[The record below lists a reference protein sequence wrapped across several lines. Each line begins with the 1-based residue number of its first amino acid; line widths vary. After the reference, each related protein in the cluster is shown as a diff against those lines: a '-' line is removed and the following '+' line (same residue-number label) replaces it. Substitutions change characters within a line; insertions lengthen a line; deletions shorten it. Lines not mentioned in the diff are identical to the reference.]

1 MTTQHAERI
10 GGWLLAPLAWLLV
23 SISGQ
28 TLSLAYT
35 IRLQFPQVIAAVG
48 NVPAVN
54 LVIWSLS
61 FAFASG
67 IWFYTLWLVIAFFK
81 RRRSVP
87 KQMIIWLLI
96 TLLLAL
102 KSFAFLPVSDEIA
115 VRDLLFALA
124 ATALIVPYLKRAE
137 RVKNTFVNP

>member
-1 MTTQHAERI
+1 MTMRHAERI

-23 SISGQ
+23 SLLGQ
-28 TLSLAYT
+28 TLSLAYA
-35 IRLQFPQVIAAVG
+35 IRLQFPQFIAGIGAVP
-48 NVPAVN
+48 VAN
-54 LVIWSLS
+54 LFIWFIS

-67 IWFYTLWLVIAFFK
+67 VWCYTLWLVVAFFK
-81 RRRSVP
+81 RRRSVL

-102 KSFAFLPVSDEIA
+102 KSFAFLPVADEIA

-124 ATALIVPYLKRAE
+124 ATALIVPYFKRSE
-137 RVKNTFVNP
+137 RVKQTFVNP

>member
-1 MTTQHAERI
+1 MTTLHAERI

-23 SISGQ
+23 SLSGQ
-28 TLSLAYT
+28 TLSLAYA
-35 IRLQFPQVIAAVG
+35 IQLQFPQVIVAMGA
-48 NVPAVN
+48 VPAVN
-54 LVIWSLS
+54 LFIWFIS
-61 FAFASG
+61 FAFACCV
-67 IWFYTLWLVIAFFK
+67 WCYTLWLVVAFFK
-81 RRRSVP
+81 RRRCVV

-124 ATALIVPYLKRAE
+124 AAACFVPYFKRAE
-137 RVKNTFVNP
+137 RVRKTFVNP